1 MITLYGEPN
10 LDSPFVFTTFVAL
23 KEKRVP
29 FELRLVNLAA
39 GEQKGGAYAEQSLTA
54 RVPSIE
60 IDWFFL
66 SESLAIVEYLDETLP
81 APKYTR
87 LLPTDVQQRAR
98 ARQVLGWLRSDLAAL
113 KKERP
118 TDTFFFGKRA
128 EKPLEPAARADADKL
143 VRVASSLLGDRA
155 TLFDAWSIADADLS
169 LALWRLVKNGD
180 AVPESLRAYAET
192 AWQRPSIAAWINLE
206 RPSRERVLGPF

>member
-1 MITLYGEPN
+1 
-10 LDSPFVFTTFVAL
+10 
-23 KEKRVP
+23 
-29 FELRLVNLAA
+29 VNLAA

-87 LLPTDVQQRAR
+87 LLPSDVQQRAR
-98 ARQVLGWLRSDLAAL
+98 ARQVLGWLRSDLSAL
-113 KKERP
+113 KQERP
-118 TDTFFFGKRA
+118 TNTFFFGKRA
-128 EKPLEPAARADADKL
+128 EKPLEPVARADADKL
-143 VRVASSLLGDRA
+143 VRVASSMLGDRA
-155 TLFDAWSIADADLS
+155 TLFDAWSIADADLA

-180 AVPESLRAYAET
+180 AVPESLRTYAET

-206 RPSRERVLGPF
+206 RPSHERVLGPF